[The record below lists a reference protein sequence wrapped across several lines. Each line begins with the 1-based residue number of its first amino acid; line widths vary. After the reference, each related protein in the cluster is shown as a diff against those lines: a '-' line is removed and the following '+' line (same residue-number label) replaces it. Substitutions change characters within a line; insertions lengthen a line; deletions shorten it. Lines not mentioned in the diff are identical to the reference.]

1 MKVANKLAV
10 LLSLGAFASFASAK
24 TIEQSYL
31 ESCVKAPGVPVPTMV
46 VSPHLDSGYIGDT
59 VDVEFTVSST
69 GKTSDFSI
77 VSSPDTA
84 LSSAVLQAVKQWQFA
99 PAQREGVSVT
109 TKVVLPVR
117 IVDDATVGNRFA
129 AN

>member
-1 MKVANKLAV
+1 MKAVNKLAV

-24 TIEQSYL
+24 TFEQSYL
-31 ESCVKAPGVPVPTMV
+31 ASCVKAPGVPVPTMV
-46 VSPHLDSGYIGDT
+46 VSPHVDSGYIGDT
-59 VDVEFTVSST
+59 VDVEFTVSAT
-69 GKTSDFSI
+69 GKTSDFSV

-84 LSSAVLQAVKQWQFA
+84 LSNAVLLAVKQWQFT

-117 IVDDATVGNRFA
+117 IVDEATVGTRYA